1 MCTGMRKRFL
11 MSENGGV
18 AVSLYRMEYKNQTG
32 FYRKEG
38 SLPGKCAFLSQ
49 KETPR
54 CLCFHASFT
63 LEAAVILPLLACF
76 FVSVLFFF
84 RSLPGKCAFLSQ
96 KETPRCLCFH
106 ASFTLEAAVILPLLA
121 CFFVSVLFFF
131 RVMQIEIIVQKTLDD
146 TGRKLAVYLAEKEG
160 GVELLEAEALFL
172 KELTGKELPEK
183 YIENGRLGILT
194 GRKLA
199 VYLAEKEGGVELLEA
214 EALFLKELT
223 GKELPEKYIENGRLG
238 ILLLSSQFDER
249 EVALEATYHIKLP
262 IQMFAIDGLWV
273 RQNAVCRKWN
283 GWKPDQAGGD
293 HEEWVYITETGRA
306 YHREDTCSYLD
317 LSIRSVK
324 PEQLDNLRNENGGK
338 YHPCSEC
345 VDEEKA
351 NGNIYITN
359 YGDRYHN
366 DLNCSGIKRTNLR
379 NENGGKYHPCSECV
393 DEEKANGNI
402 YITNY
407 GDRYHN
413 DLNCSGIKRTIYM
426 VKLRDVGGRTPCKRC
441 GAWKE

>member
-1 MCTGMRKRFL
+1 MCTGMSKRFL

-38 SLPGKCAFLSQ
+38 
-49 KETPR
+49 
-54 CLCFHASFT
+54 
-63 LEAAVILPLLACF
+63 
-76 FVSVLFFF
+76 
-84 RSLPGKCAFLSQ
+84 SLPGKCAFLSQ

-183 YIENGRLGILT
+183 YIENGRLGIL
-194 GRKLA
+194 
-199 VYLAEKEGGVELLEA
+199 
-214 EALFLKELT
+214 
-223 GKELPEKYIENGRLG
+223 
-238 ILLLSSQFDER
+238 LLSSQFDER
-249 EVALEATYHIKLP
+249 EVALEATYRIKLP

-345 VDEEKA
+345 VDA
-351 NGNIYITN
+351 
-359 YGDRYHN
+359 
-366 DLNCSGIKRTNLR
+366 
-379 NENGGKYHPCSECV
+379 
-393 DEEKANGNI
+393 EKANGNI